1 MYFILQF
8 SQLEGE
14 HLSKT
19 GSRLIINVKLLA
31 TDRIKIGLIGASYLE
46 NTFYSGEDTLLSNL
60 YTARRNLLKYASAN
74 ICQEKKGEKN
84 NFVAFA
90 SLGLPTSTGP
100 FFCCIK
106 GNGTNKMRQEQNVW
120 AGLFEIYI
128 PKLRFLAC
136 LYSHKHACSFNLC
149 WKKKTHPIICRTTTP
164 EKQCKPKLR

>member
-46 NTFYSGEDTLLSNL
+46 NTFYSEEDTRLSNL

-74 ICQEKKGEKN
+74 ICQEKKGKKIT
-84 NFVAFA
+84 
-90 SLGLPTSTGP
+90 SLHLRHWVFQPV
-100 FFCCIK
+100 
-106 GNGTNKMRQEQNVW
+106 QV
-120 AGLFEIYI
+120 
-128 PKLRFLAC
+128 RFL
-136 LYSHKHACSFNLC
+136 LH
-149 WKKKTHPIICRTTTP
+149 
-164 EKQCKPKLR
+164 

>member
-46 NTFYSGEDTLLSNL
+46 NTFYSEEDTLLSNL

-74 ICQEKKGEKN
+74 ICQEKKGKKN

-100 FFCCIK
+100 FFAALREMGQIRWDK
-106 GNGTNKMRQEQNVW
+106 SRTFEQDC
-120 AGLFEIYI
+120 
-128 PKLRFLAC
+128 LRFISPSYA
-136 LYSHKHACSFNLC
+136 F
-149 WKKKTHPIICRTTTP
+149 
-164 EKQCKPKLR
+164 